1 MKQSSV
7 IIFSALVF
15 LLALIL
21 YRTIFQALGIVLVFI
36 VCSTLIEVIW
46 NLHQSAVLGK
56 ILSPI
61 IRLLLSSALAISF
74 YSLFF
79 LPVDFLIT
87 EILFKMP
94 KLPQSVGMSVMIIS
108 ILFFGLIKRQR
119 LFKTR
124 NSYFLIL
131 FFLFFSGIFYLTYR
145 KEKLAR
151 EYLPKIYRIDPTWG
165 IQGMLVTID
174 GSNFYQIWRKGK
186 VLIGGEEMNIISWDE
201 KKIVAEVP
209 VPKKFGKVTLVVV
222 REDNFNSNQL
232 DFEKRDPK
240 TFDIGN

>member
-1 MKQSSV
+1 MKQFSV
-7 IIFSALVF
+7 VIFSALVF

-21 YRTIFQALGIVLVFI
+21 YRTIFQALGIVLIFI

-56 ILSPI
+56 ILSPV

-79 LPVDFLIT
+79 LPFDFLIT
-87 EILFKMP
+87 EIWFKMP
-94 KLPQSVGMSVMIIS
+94 KLPQSAGMSVMIIS
-108 ILFFGLIKRQR
+108 ILFFSLIKWQR
-119 LFKTR
+119 LLKTR

-151 EYLPKIYRIDPTWG
+151 EYLPKIYKIDPTWG

-174 GSNFYQIWRKGK
+174 GSNFYQTWKKGK
-186 VLIGGEEMNIISWDE
+186 VLIGEEEMNIVSWDE
-201 KKIVAEVP
+201 MKIVAEVP
-209 VPKKFGKVTLVVV
+209 VPKKFGKETLVVV
-222 REDNFNSNQL
+222 REDNFNSNKL

-240 TFDIGN
+240 TLDIRN